1 MVMLDGLLMVLDAT
15 FMPLD
20 HSLDKWMH
28 VILWVIFFLEHP
40 NGFV

>member
-20 HSLDKWMH
+20 HSLDMWMLSISC
-28 VILWVIFFLEHP
+28 VILFLEHP
-40 NGFV
+40 SDYV